1 MKITLSVIKADTG
14 SIGGHNR
21 PSEAMVVKAKEQVES
36 ATANGLLTDAR
47 ITFTGDDIALL
58 MIHTKGVDNAD
69 IHKLAWDTFVE
80 TTKIAKSQ
88 GLYGA
93 GQDLLKDAFSGN
105 VRGMGPGSAE
115 IEIEE
120 RPAEPFIVFAGD
132 KCGPGVFNYPL
143 FECFANPYHNA
154 GLLLAPEMRAG
165 FTFTIMDVNNTE
177 ADKIITLKVPEDYY
191 DIATLLR
198 DPNHFVIESVRENA
212 TGLQAA
218 AASTSRLHNIAG
230 KYVGKDDPVAIVR
243 TQKTFPS
250 TGEILSPWA
259 LAHYTLGDNRGSHH
273 VAVMPVKQNSI
284 ISYFDILPKSLI
296 SSISHFGIT
305 FGINPQRKHWRY
317 ARKVFTVPPWP
328 VWMNSSTPVSLKILN
343 GSMQNLSS
351 ETLLKRHNTFFV
363 IPGLTRNP
371 SFSGTGS
378 PVWAGDDRINEN

>member
-21 PSEAMVVKAKEQVES
+21 PSDAMVVKAKEHVEAAKS
-36 ATANGLLTDAR
+36 GGLLTDAR

-58 MIHTKGVDNAD
+58 MVHTKGVDHPE
-69 IHKLAWDTFVE
+69 IHKLAWDTFIE

-115 IEIEE
+115 IEFEE

-143 FECFANPYHNA
+143 FEAFANPYHNA

-177 ADKIITLKVPEDYY
+177 ADKVITLKVPEDYY

-198 DPNHFVIESVRENA
+198 DPNHYVIESVRENA

-243 TQKTFPS
+243 SQKTFPS

-284 ISYFDILPKSLI
+284 ISYFDGPTII
-296 SSISHFGIT
+296 SAAGYCVHEGKLTESVDLFDQPFWDTIRNHAAEKTLTIRAQGFYGPSMAGMDELEYTGVVENIK
-305 FGINPQRKHWRY
+305 RLDAK
-317 ARKVFTVPPWP
+317 FT
-328 VWMNSSTPVSLKILN
+328 L
-343 GSMQNLSS
+343 
-351 ETLLKRHNTFFV
+351 RNT
-363 IPGLTRNP
+363 IKT
-371 SFSGTGS
+371 S
-378 PVWAGDDRINEN
+378 